1 MGNELAG
8 NEFGGIVDEES
19 FEFSTAEEDEEHKSG
34 ESEVIEG
41 EYEPIKFYL
50 REMSN
55 VPLLNKEGEVAIAK
69 EIESARWGLAS
80 ATFSV
85 PFCIRKLVS
94 LGDLVEKGEAPFIEL
109 IQNGEDIEG
118 EDLFAERR
126 RFYEVTQE
134 LKRLL
139 QRLKASKTRSAGD
152 KKSKTAQKLE
162 NEIRQKINELRLKE
176 ETIIAFS
183 DELDRLMGQAVEL
196 EDSIRAEKRK
206 KHAFEKRE
214 LEHLTDTFG
223 LSTTEMREK
232 LKEIGEFEGA
242 LMEAKR
248 RLIESNLRLVISI
261 AKRYMGKGLS
271 LPDLIQEGNIGLM
284 RAVDKFEYQRG
295 YKFSTYATWWIRQ
308 AITRALADQSRTI
321 RIPVHMVE
329 TINRI
334 TRVSRELVQEFGKE
348 PQPEDIAA
356 RLKMPADK
364 VKSIL
369 KVAKE
374 PISLE
379 TPVGEEEDS
388 HLRDFIEDKAAPSP
402 LDDVILDDLKKQIA
416 RIIESLNSKEQIIIK
431 KRFGIGDD
439 PHTLEEVGKEFSVTR
454 ERIRQIEVKALR
466 KLRHPSRSKWLRD
479 FMEKP

>member
-1 MGNELAG
+1 MD
-8 NEFGGIVDEES
+8 NEFDSYIEEET
-19 FEFSTAEEDEEHKSG
+19 FEITSVETDEEHKT
-34 ESEVIEG
+34 ETSEAVEG

-55 VPLLNKEGEVAIAK
+55 VPLLNKDGEVAIAK
-69 EIESARWGLAS
+69 SIESAREKLAY
-80 ATFSV
+80 ATFST
-85 PFCIRKLVS
+85 PFCIGKLAS
-94 LGDLVEKGEAPFIEL
+94 LGELVEKGEAPFAEL
-109 IQNGEDIEG
+109 IQNGEDIEE
-118 EDLFAERR
+118 EDLLLERR
-126 RFYEVTQE
+126 KFYDLTQE
-134 LKRLL
+134 LKKLLRRLG
-139 QRLKASKTRSAGD
+139 ASRARSARAG
-152 KKSKTAQKLE
+152 KESKTAAKLE
-162 NEIRQKINELRLKE
+162 AEMQQKIKDLNLKE
-176 ETIIAFS
+176 ETIILFS
-183 DELDRLMGQAVEL
+183 DELERLMGKVIEL
-196 EDSIRAEKRK
+196 EEGLKQNGGRK
-206 KHAFEKRE
+206 KKNTFEKKE
-214 LEHLTDTFG
+214 LDHLVETFG
-223 LSTTEMREK
+223 MDTSGIREK
-232 LKEIGEFEGA
+232 LRQIEEHESG
-242 LMEAKR
+242 LMESKR
-248 RLIESNLRLVISI
+248 QLTESNLRLVISI

-348 PQPEDIAA
+348 PQPEEIAA

-402 LDDVILDDLKKQIA
+402 LDDVILDDLKKQIS
-416 RIIESLNSKEQIIIK
+416 RIISSLNSKEQIIIK

>member
-1 MGNELAG
+1 MEK
-8 NEFGGIVDEES
+8 EFDDLVGEGPFAISD
-19 FEFSTAEEDEEHKSG
+19 AEGYEEHKSD

-41 EYEPIKFYL
+41 EYEPIKYYL

-69 EIESARWGLAS
+69 EIESARWKLAS

-94 LGDLVEKGEAPFIEL
+94 LGDLVEKGEAPFVEL

-118 EDLFAERR
+118 EDLFSERR
-126 RFYEVTQE
+126 GFYDTTQG
-134 LKRLL
+134 LKKLLRRLN
-139 QRLKASKTRSAGD
+139 ASRARTAGG
-152 KKSKTAQKLE
+152 KKSKTALAIE
-162 NEIRQKINELRLKE
+162 DEIRRGINDLRLKE

-183 DELDRLMGQAVEL
+183 DELDRLMGQVVKL
-196 EDSIRAEKRK
+196 EDSIRGEKGK
-206 KHAFEKRE
+206 KHAYEKRE
-214 LEHLTDTFG
+214 LAHLTETFG
-223 LSTTEMREK
+223 LSTDEIRER
-232 LKEIGEFEGA
+232 LREIEGFEGA

-348 PQPEDIAA
+348 PQPEDIAS
-356 RLKMPADK
+356 RLKMPSDK
-364 VKSIL
+364 VKAIL

-388 HLRDFIEDKAAPSP
+388 HLRDFIEDRAAPSP

-416 RIIESLNSKEQIIIK
+416 MLITSLNSKEQIIIR

-439 PHTLEEVGKEFSVTR
+439 PHTLEEVGREFSVTR

>member
-1 MGNELAG
+1 MD
-8 NEFGGIVDEES
+8 NEFNSFIEEET
-19 FEFSTAEEDEEHKSG
+19 FEITSVETEEEHKT
-34 ESEVIEG
+34 ETNEAVEG

-55 VPLLNKEGEVAIAK
+55 VPLLNKEGEVAIARR
-69 EIESARWGLAS
+69 IESAREKLANV
-80 ATFSV
+80 TFST
-85 PFCIRKLVS
+85 PFCIGKMAS
-94 LGDLVEKGEAPFIEL
+94 LGELVEKGEAPFAEL
-109 IQNGEDIEG
+109 IQNGEDIEE
-118 EDLFAERR
+118 EDLLMERR
-126 RFYEVTQE
+126 KFYELTQE
-134 LKRLL
+134 LKKLLRRLNASKA
-139 QRLKASKTRSAGD
+139 RSTDAGKASKTAA
-152 KKSKTAQKLE
+152 KIEAE
-162 NEIRQKINELRLKE
+162 MRQKISGLNLKE
-176 ETIIAFS
+176 ETIILFS
-183 DELDRLMGQAVEL
+183 DELERLMGKAIEL
-196 EDSIRAEKRK
+196 EDVLKQQKGDK
-206 KHAFEKRE
+206 KKKNAFEKKE
-214 LEHLTDTFG
+214 LEHLTETFG
-223 LSTTEMREK
+223 MGTS
-232 LKEIGEFEGA
+232 EIRGKVRQIEESEEE
-242 LMEAKR
+242 LMESKR
-248 RLIESNLRLVISI
+248 QLIESNLRLVISI

-348 PQPEDIAA
+348 PQPEEVAS

-402 LDDVILDDLKKQIA
+402 LDDVILDDLKKQIS
-416 RIIESLNSKEQIIIK
+416 RIIASLNNKEQIIIK

-466 KLRHPSRSKWLRD
+466 KLRHPSRSKWLRY

>member
-1 MGNELAG
+1 MD
-8 NEFGGIVDEES
+8 NEFDSYIEEETFGITSVD
-19 FEFSTAEEDEEHKSG
+19 TDDEHKS
-34 ESEVIEG
+34 EASEAVEG

-55 VPLLNKEGEVAIAK
+55 VPLLNKDGEVAIARS
-69 EIESARWGLAS
+69 IESAREKLAY
-80 ATFSV
+80 ATFST
-85 PFCIRKLVS
+85 PFCIGKLAS
-94 LGDLVEKGEAPFIEL
+94 LGELVEKGEAPFAEL
-109 IQNGEDIEG
+109 IQNGEDIED
-118 EDLFAERR
+118 EDLLLERR
-126 RFYEVTQE
+126 KFYELTQD
-134 LKRLL
+134 LKKLLRRLNSS
-139 QRLKASKTRSAGD
+139 RARSAGAG
-152 KKSKTAQKLE
+152 KTSKTAARIEAEMQ
-162 NEIRQKINELRLKE
+162 QKIKELNLKE
-176 ETIIAFS
+176 ETIILFF
-183 DELDRLMGQAVEL
+183 DELERLMGKVIEL
-196 EDSIRAEKRK
+196 EVALKQNGGRK
-206 KHAFEKRE
+206 KKNTFEKKE
-214 LEHLTDTFG
+214 LDHLVDTFG
-223 LSTTEMREK
+223 METSEIREK
-232 LKEIGEFEGA
+232 LRQIEEFEGE
-242 LMEAKR
+242 LMEFKR
-248 RLIESNLRLVISI
+248 QLTESNLRLVISI

-348 PQPEDIAA
+348 PQPEEIAS

-402 LDDVILDDLKKQIA
+402 LDDVILDDLKKQIS
-416 RIIESLNSKEQIIIK
+416 RIIASLNSKEQIIIK

-479 FMEKP
+479 FMERP

>member
-1 MGNELAG
+1 ME
-8 NEFGGIVDEES
+8 NEFEDIITEEEKDE
-19 FEFSTAEEDEEHKSG
+19 AEEHAGAAAEDAT
-34 ESEVIEG
+34 EG
-41 EYEPIKFYL
+41 EYEPIKYYL
-50 REMSN
+50 KEMSN
-55 VPLLNKEGEVAIAK
+55 VPLLTKQGEVEIAK
-69 EIESARWGLAS
+69 KIEKTRNALAAS
-80 ATFSV
+80 VFSM
-85 PFCIRKLVS
+85 PHAYEMITE
-94 LGDLVEKGEAPFIEL
+94 LGKCVERGEAPLVEI
-109 IQNGEDIEG
+109 IQNGEDVE
-118 EDLFAERR
+118 EDELFNERQ
-126 RFYEVTQE
+126 RFYETTMA
-134 LKRLL
+134 LKDLWKKKAALRKKGTSGPKGEAALGKLNEEISSRLNDL
-139 QRLKASKTRSAGD
+139 Q
-152 KKSKTAQKLE
+152 
-162 NEIRQKINELRLKE
+162 LKE
-176 ETIIAFS
+176 ETILDFAAKIS
-183 DELDRLMGQAVEL
+183 DRLEKTLEIEHLVSACRNKKKCEMEKKELDYLIKALGIDVAEMKQTRNRINECEL
-196 EDSIRAEKRK
+196 D
-206 KHAFEKRE
+206 
-214 LEHLTDTFG
+214 
-223 LSTTEMREK
+223 
-232 LKEIGEFEGA
+232 

-248 RLIESNLRLVISI
+248 QLIESNLRLVISI

-308 AITRALADQSRTI
+308 SITRALADQSRTI

-348 PQPEDIAA
+348 PQPEEIAH
-356 RLKMPADK
+356 RLKLPADK

-402 LDDVILDDLKKQIA
+402 LEDVIMDDLKKQITKV
-416 RIIESLNSKEQIIIK
+416 IDSLNPKEQIIIK

-479 FMEKP
+479 FMERH

>member
-1 MGNELAG
+1 MGNELTG
-8 NEFGGIVDEES
+8 NDFGEIVDEES
-19 FEFSTAEEDEEHKSG
+19 FEFPVAEEDDEHKSG

-55 VPLLNKEGEVAIAK
+55 VPLLDKEGEVAIAK
-69 EIESARWGLAS
+69 QIESARWGLAS

-94 LGDLVEKGEAPFIEL
+94 LGELVEKGEAPFVEL
-109 IQNGEDIEG
+109 IQNGEDIED
-118 EDLFAERR
+118 EDLFTERG
-126 RFYEVTQE
+126 RFYQVTQE
-134 LKRLL
+134 LKRCL
-139 QRLKASKTRSAGD
+139 QRLNASKARSAGE
-152 KKSKTAQKLE
+152 KKSKTALKIE
-162 NEIRQKINELRLKE
+162 SEIRQKINDLRLKE

-183 DELDRLMGQAVEL
+183 DELDRLMGQVVKL
-196 EDSIRAEKRK
+196 EESISAEKRK
-206 KHAFEKRE
+206 KHVLEKKE
-214 LEHLTDTFG
+214 LEHLTGTFG
-223 LSTTEMREK
+223 LSTSEMREK
-232 LKEIGEFEGA
+232 LKEIAEFEGA

-334 TRVSRELVQEFGKE
+334 TRVSRELVQEYGKE
-348 PQPEDIAA
+348 PQPEDIAS

-364 VKSIL
+364 VKAIL

>member
-1 MGNELAG
+1 MK
-8 NEFGGIVDEES
+8 DYEES
-19 FEFSTAEEDEEHKSG
+19 TEEEPFDAVEEEEEQEAQREEQPQS
-34 ESEVIEG
+34 IEG

-50 REMSN
+50 KEMSN
-55 VPLLNKEGEVAIAK
+55 VPLLTKEGEVNIAK
-69 EIESARWGLAS
+69 KIDEARQRLGNAVFTIPYALQ
-80 ATFSV
+80 
-85 PFCIRKLVS
+85 KLIQ
-94 LGDLVEKGEAPFIEL
+94 LGELVEKGEAPFADL
-109 IQNGEDIEG
+109 IQNGEDITD
-118 EDLFAERR
+118 EDLLSERQ
-126 RFYEVTQE
+126 RFYDITQDLKKL
-134 LKRLL
+134 LKRKKNQLDKGL
-139 QRLKASKTRSAGD
+139 DGRREKNIAKIDTEIYSKILD
-152 KKSKTAQKLE
+152 
-162 NEIRQKINELRLKE
+162 LRLKE
-176 ETIIAFS
+176 DTILLFS
-183 DELDRLMGQAVEL
+183 EQFGDLLEKALALNDLIKKEKGRKDREQVLRRKELRHIVE
-196 EDSIRAEKRK
+196 S
-206 KHAFEKRE
+206 
-214 LEHLTDTFG
+214 FG
-223 LSTTEMREK
+223 ISVPQMRERMR
-232 LKEIGEFEGA
+232 EINQALGE

-248 RLIESNLRLVISI
+248 QLIESNLRLVISI

-334 TRVSRELVQEFGKE
+334 TRISRELVQEYGKE
-348 PQPEDIAA
+348 PAPEEVAT
-356 RLKMPADK
+356 RLRMPADK

-388 HLRDFIEDKAAPSP
+388 HLRDFLEDKAAPSP
-402 LDDVILDDLKKQIA
+402 LDDVILDDLKKQIGKV
-416 RIIESLNSKEQIIIK
+416 IESLSPKEQIIIR

-479 FMEKP
+479 FIEKP